1 MYYLTAGESH
11 GEKLVV
17 IIEDIPSG
25 ISLTEKDIN
34 FELKRRSS
42 GPGRSSRQDTEANTA
57 KIISGVDN
65 EKTTGNPVCVEVL
78 NEFVDDNSS
87 NNIVRPGHAD
97 LNGVIKH
104 NFDDI
109 KNVSE
114 RSSARETVGRVIAG
128 TIAKNMLVNFDVEV
142 YSYVSA
148 IGGASIKEDET
159 NMLSS
164 LPNQAE
170 IAMSEVMC
178 PDQKT
183 SKKMLDQI
191 EKAKKTG
198 DTLGGKFKVIAVG
211 NVPGIGGYSQGKS
224 RIDSKLAASIM
235 SVPSVKSV
243 SFGSSNLMAKNVGS
257 VTVDG
262 IVIDEF
268 SKSLTRESNYGGGI
282 EGGMTNGMPIVISC
296 DVRPVPTLNKPVKTI
311 NLESMQL
318 EFAQSN
324 KRSDVCVVP
333 NAAVISES
341 EVAIVLATEYQNKFG
356 HDSLSE
362 IINSLQ
368 SYRQR
373 IKQLC

>member
-11 GEKLVV
+11 GEKIVV
-17 IIEDIPSG
+17 IVEDVPSG

-34 FELKRRSS
+34 FELKRRSA
-42 GPGRSSRQDTEANTA
+42 GPGRSNRQDSESNSAA
-57 KIISGVDN
+57 IISGVAD
-65 EKTTGNPVCVEVL
+65 EKTTGNPVCVEL
-78 NEFVDDNSS
+78 SNEFIDDKSS

-97 LNGVIKH
+97 INGVIKH

-114 RSSARETVGRVIAG
+114 RSSARETAGRVIAG
-128 TIAKNMLVNFDVEV
+128 TIAKNMLANLDVEV
-142 YSYVSA
+142 YSYVSV
-148 IGGASIKEDET
+148 IGSASIKEDES
-159 NMLSS
+159 NMLSN
-164 LPNQAE
+164 LPNQTE

-178 PDQKT
+178 PEQKI

-191 EKAKKTG
+191 ERAKKSG
-198 DTLGGKFKVIAVG
+198 DTLGGKFKVVAVG

-243 SFGSSNLMAKNVGS
+243 SFGSSEFMASNVGS
-257 VTVDG
+257 ASVDG
-262 IVIDEF
+262 IVMDEF

-282 EGGMTNGMPIVISC
+282 EGGMTNGMPVVISC
-296 DVRPVPTLNKPVKTI
+296 DVRPVPTLKKPVKTI
-311 NLESMQL
+311 NLDTMQL
-318 EFAQSN
+318 EFACSD

-333 NAAVISES
+333 NAAVVCES
-341 EVAIVLATEYQNKFG
+341 EVAIVLATEYQKKFG